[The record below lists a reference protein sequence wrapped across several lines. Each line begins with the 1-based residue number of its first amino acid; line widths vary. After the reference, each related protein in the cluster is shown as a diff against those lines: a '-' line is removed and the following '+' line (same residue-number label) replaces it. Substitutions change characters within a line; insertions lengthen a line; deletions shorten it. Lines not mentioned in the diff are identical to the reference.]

1 MSAAL
6 AIRQRGGIRRSKP
19 AEVVAS
25 GHGTAQTTKTLP
37 KGYLPAHH
45 PTGMATPILQVD
57 NLAKT
62 FVRKRIFGK
71 SAAVKAVD
79 DVSFELGEG
88 EVLVIAGESG
98 SGKSTIAKIIL
109 GSIRADSG
117 IVKFEGRTITY
128 DRASRSAIQKGCQM
142 VHQDPYDS
150 MNPRMRVRDIVAE
163 SLEIHRLGD
172 AKFRKRR
179 VAEALS
185 EVKMDPEDVSAKY
198 PHMLSGGQRQ
208 RVVLA
213 RALAV
218 KPKIII
224 ADEPVSMLDVSIRAE
239 MLELMRELQQKH
251 GISFIYITHDL
262 ATARYFG
269 QRIIILYRG
278 RITEHGPIDDVLDRP
293 KHPYTSALIDAISD
307 PDPANRLRERP
318 VAEWDEGAVR

>member
-1 MSAAL
+1 MAA
-6 AIRQRGGIRRSKP
+6 
-19 AEVVAS
+19 
-25 GHGTAQTTKTLP
+25 
-37 KGYLPAHH
+37 
-45 PTGMATPILQVD
+45 PILQVD

-62 FVRKRIFGK
+62 FVRKRLFGK
-71 SAAVKAVD
+71 SVAVKAVD
-79 DVSFELGEG
+79 GVSFELGEG

-109 GSIRADSG
+109 GSFRADSG
-117 IVKFEGRTITY
+117 TIKFEGRTITY
-128 DRASRSAIQKGCQM
+128 DRASRSAIQRGCQM

-150 MNPRMRVRDIVAE
+150 INPRMRVRDIVAE
-163 SLEIHRLGD
+163 SLEIHHLGD
-172 AKFRKRR
+172 AESRR
-179 VAEALS
+179 RRAAEALS
-185 EVKMDPEDVSAKY
+185 EVKLDPDDVSAKY

-278 RITEHGPIDDVLDRP
+278 RITEHGPIDGVLDHP
-293 KHPYTSALIDAISD
+293 KHPYTQALINAISD

-318 VAEWDEGAVR
+318 VAEWEEGAAR

>member
-1 MSAAL
+1 MAA
-6 AIRQRGGIRRSKP
+6 
-19 AEVVAS
+19 
-25 GHGTAQTTKTLP
+25 
-37 KGYLPAHH
+37 
-45 PTGMATPILQVD
+45 PILQVD
-57 NLAKT
+57 NLTRT

-71 SAAVKAVD
+71 SAAVRAVD

-98 SGKSTIAKIIL
+98 SGKSTIAKMIL
-109 GSIRADSG
+109 GAVRADSG
-117 IVKFEGRTITY
+117 TVKFEGGTVTY
-128 DRASRSAIQKGCQM
+128 DRASRSAIRKGCQM

-150 MNPRMRVRDIVAE
+150 INPRMRVRDIVAE
-163 SLEIHRLGD
+163 SLEIHHLGD
-172 AKFRKRR
+172 AGSRKRR

-185 EVKMDPEDVSAKY
+185 EVKLDPDDVSAKY

-218 KPKIII
+218 KPRIII

-278 RITEHGPIDDVLDRP
+278 RITEQGPIDEVLDQP
-293 KHPYTSALIDAISD
+293 KHPYTQALINAISD

-318 VAEWDEGAVR
+318 VAEWKEGAAGD